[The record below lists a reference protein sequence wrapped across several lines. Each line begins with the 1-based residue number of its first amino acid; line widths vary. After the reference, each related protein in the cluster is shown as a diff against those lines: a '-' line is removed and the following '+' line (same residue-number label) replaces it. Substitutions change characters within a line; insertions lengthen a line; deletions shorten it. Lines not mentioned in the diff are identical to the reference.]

1 MFLRGLLTAVA
12 VSLAW
17 ILLHLLAMHVRPAR
31 NRFNAMLA
39 AYLLSLPLVV
49 LVYRWLSLPTD
60 ATTADPG
67 HFGLGLFH
75 AYMLHLL
82 LFFQYVEFFYHAERS
97 VTLRF
102 LVTVLQAPNRT
113 AHPADIQQ
121 EYSLEDM
128 ITRRLADLE
137 QNRFIEK
144 RDGRWHDRAKGMLV
158 TLVTIVLIWF
168 FRSKPQS
175 ERL

>member
-1 MFLRGLLTAVA
+1 MLTRGILTAVS

-17 ILLHLLAMHVRPAR
+17 ILLHLLAMHIRPAR
-31 NRFNAMLA
+31 NHFNAMLA
-39 AYLLSLPLVV
+39 NYLLSLPLVF
-49 LVYRWLSLPTD
+49 LVYRWFPLP
-60 ATTADPG
+60 AEAATADPG
-67 HFGLGLFH
+67 SFGLGLFH
-75 AYMLHLL
+75 AYLLHLL
-82 LFFQYVEFFYHAERS
+82 LFFQYVEFFYHVERS
-97 VTLRF
+97 VTVRF
-102 LVTVLQAPNRT
+102 LVMILLARNRT

-121 EYSLEDM
+121 DYSLEDM

-144 RDGRWHDRAKGMLV
+144 RDGRWHNRAKGVLV
-158 TLVTIVLIWF
+158 TLVTAVALWF